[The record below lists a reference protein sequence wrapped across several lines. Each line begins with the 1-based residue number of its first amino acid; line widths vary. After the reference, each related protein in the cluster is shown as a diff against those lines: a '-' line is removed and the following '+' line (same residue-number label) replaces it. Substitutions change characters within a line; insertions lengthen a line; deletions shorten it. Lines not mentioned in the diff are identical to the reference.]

1 MSLVNDYPQI
11 VDLLKKVRAMRTLQI
26 DHLPGKIPYNFRE
39 MVRLEDE
46 VDNELRKLREIG
58 VI

>member
-11 VDLLKKVRAMRTLQI
+11 VDLLKKVRAMRVLQI

-46 VDNELRKLREIG
+46 VDNELRKLRELG

>member
-1 MSLVNDYPQI
+1 MSLQSEYPQI
-11 VDLLKKVRAMRTLQI
+11 VELLKKVRAMRILQI

-39 MVRLEDE
+39 MIRLEDE
-46 VDNELRKLREIG
+46 VDNELRKLRELG